1 MQICNFF
8 MIRRISEPIEIR
20 YYQKKK
26 LILQKLSKQKALFE
40 RENILAQNIKT
51 SILWNASV
59 TVQCADRMVSKR
71 TAAKAGNAGI
81 AVSNIS

>member
-1 MQICNFF
+1 MYMQICNFF

-40 RENILAQNIKT
+40 RENI
-51 SILWNASV
+51 
-59 TVQCADRMVSKR
+59 
-71 TAAKAGNAGI
+71 
-81 AVSNIS
+81 